1 MNKLYEKEEK
11 ELLQISLA
19 SARVN
24 AEMTQDEVARAM
36 GVSKTTIVNWEKG
49 RIIPGIP
56 ELSMLCEIYKIPKDN
71 IFLPLKSTKSREKEA
86 KICRIQKE
94 VV

>member
-1 MNKLYEKEEK
+1 M
-11 ELLQISLA
+11 LQISLA

-24 AEMTQDEVARAM
+24 AEMTQEEVAQAM
-36 GVSKTTIVNWEKG
+36 SVSKTTIVNWEKG

-71 IFLPLKSTKSREKEA
+71 IFLPEKSTKSRIKA
-86 KICRIQKE
+86 GH
-94 VV
+94 VGG

>member
-1 MNKLYEKEEK
+1 M
-11 ELLQISLA
+11 LQISLA

-24 AEMTQDEVARAM
+24 AEMTQEEVAHVM
-36 GVSKTTIVNWEKG
+36 NVSKTTIVNWEKG

-71 IFLPLKSTKSREKEA
+71 IFLAKKSTKSRF
-86 KICRIQKE
+86 
-94 VV
+94 

>member
-1 MNKLYEKEEK
+1 M
-11 ELLQISLA
+11 LQISLA

-24 AEMTQDEVARAM
+24 AEMTQEEVARAM

-56 ELSMLCEIYKIPKDN
+56 ELSMLCEVYNIPKDN
-71 IFLPLKSTKSREKEA
+71 IFLPDKSTKSREKE
-86 KICRIQKE
+86 